1 MEDYKKTPLWN
12 NHLPL
17 EERLDYLIQELT
29 LEEKISCLGF
39 RFTCRYID
47 ILYIQLPYPSAENS

>member
-1 MEDYKKTPLWN
+1 MRSTVWKFSAGESTETISVKMESKTGN
-12 NHLPL
+12 
-17 EERLDYLIQELT
+17 QE
-29 LEEKISCLGF
+29 KVSCLGF